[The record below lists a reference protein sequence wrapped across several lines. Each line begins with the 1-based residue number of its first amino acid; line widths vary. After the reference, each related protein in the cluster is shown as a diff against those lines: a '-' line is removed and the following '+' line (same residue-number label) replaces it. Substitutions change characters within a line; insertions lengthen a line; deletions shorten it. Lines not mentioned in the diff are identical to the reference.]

1 MMRRLVVLMMS
12 LPIMPT
18 ILLTIEGMTPAMMM
32 IVVVLMMRG
41 ESHAKFRK
49 TS

>member
-1 MMRRLVVLMMS
+1 
-12 LPIMPT
+12 MPT
-18 ILLTIEGMTPAMMM
+18 MM
-32 IVVVLMMRG
+32 IVVVAVPMVVLMRG